1 MYIDMR
7 LRPDF
12 FPGNAEIL
20 WRAFTTK
27 NISCYISYRQDILQQ
42 IKIFD
47 EQLKLTPLVPGT
59 CDRVCVK
66 GNVVM
71 TYNASEEGEGAQMR

>member
-1 MYIDMR
+1 MPR

-20 WRAFTTK
+20 WRAVTTK
-27 NISCYISYRQDILQQ
+27 NMSAYLLYRQDILQQ
-42 IKIFD
+42 IKEFD
-47 EQLKLTPLVPGT
+47 KELNITPLGSLA

-71 TYNASEEGEGAQMR
+71 TLTTREEGEGAKLR